1 MYDQIREDTLFI
13 ILYSV
18 VTAMAMM
25 ASCYLL
31 FRQGNAFAKDVTA
44 ASTSASL
51 DCSLL
56 CCLSPESCGV
66 YADLLSLF
74 KRGYYDD

>member
-25 ASCYLL
+25 ASCYL
-31 FRQGNAFAKDVTA
+31 